1 MITWKTHSN
10 IIIARNPQPN
20 DIYGFDLY
28 TLDNRF
34 IGAIIIRTPE
44 EQKELFHELNTNRL
58 NLKNK
63 TVLYLGGIG
72 AWN

>member
-1 MITWKTHSN
+1 MITWKTHSY
-10 IIIARNPQPN
+10 IITARNPQN
-20 DIYGFDLY
+20 GLYGFDIA
-28 TLDNRF
+28 DHQERF
-34 IGAIIIRTPE
+34 IGSIIIRTAD

-72 AWN
+72 PWN

>member
-1 MITWKTHSN
+1 MITWKTNSN

-20 DIYGFDLY
+20 GIYDFDLY

-34 IGAIIIRTPE
+34 IGSIIIRTAA
-44 EQKELFHELNTNRL
+44 EQKALFHELNTNRL

-63 TVLYLGGIG
+63 YVLHLGGIG
-72 AWN
+72 PWN

>member
-1 MITWKTHSN
+1 MITWKTTEY
-10 IIIARNPQPN
+10 IIKAHNPQN
-20 DIYGFDLY
+20 GLYGFDIA
-28 TLDNRF
+28 DHQERF
-34 IGAIIIRTPE
+34 IGSIIIRTAA